1 MKLCVG
7 CHRSASRGLSPGR
20 PAKSELRLQFTPRN
34 RRTQFR
40 REAQGAGGEAC
51 GSVVEFLHA
60 MRIFVLGTGATGS
73 LLAQL
78 LERQGHTVWC
88 GDRDPERAR
97 RFLGKKSLIPVA
109 QVNARNLR
117 GIIRAARNAQLIV
130 NASASVFNQIVMRAA
145 LHLRA
150 HYLDLSSHLTQN
162 PFKSEQFAFAK
173 RFTEKNRLALINTGA
188 APGLT
193 NLLVKRA
200 AETLDEITSVRIRL
214 YESTESDDP
223 ISQWSPEVSFDE
235 AISNP
240 RVYRHGRFRMEKR
253 FAELEK
259 FRFPEPI
266 GAANVVLAAQD
277 EVATLPYFI
286 PMRNMDVKIG
296 GNEFDRLRRWY
307 KQGKLSKSRGIPR
320 QRFPQTSS
328 PRAIAK
334 LIRQGVLQNAR
345 FAAAVLVEGVKIG
358 KKEDQQL
365 LIRSDCT
372 FPTLYQIRQQGR
384 FTTPVAYATAH
395 VSALFIKNW
404 PRDLAGV
411 LAPEQLAV
419 GTRRA
424 IIAGIRK
431 HSVRVTHRT
440 TVLKTPDSDAE

>member
-1 MKLCVG
+1 
-7 CHRSASRGLSPGR
+7 
-20 PAKSELRLQFTPRN
+20 
-34 RRTQFR
+34 
-40 REAQGAGGEAC
+40 
-51 GSVVEFLHA
+51 

-88 GDRDPERAR
+88 GDRDPDRGR
-97 RFLGKKSLIPVA
+97 RFLGAKCLIPIA
-109 QVNARNLR
+109 KVNARNLR
-117 GIIRAARNAQLIV
+117 GIIRAARNAQMIV
-130 NASASVFNQIVMRAA
+130 NASASVFNLIVMRAA
-145 LHLRA
+145 LHVRA
-150 HYLDLSSHLTQN
+150 HYVDLSSHLTKN
-162 PFKSEQFAFAK
+162 PFKSEQFSLAK
-173 RFTEKNRLALINTGA
+173 RFAEKNRLALINTGA

-200 AETLDEITSVRIRL
+200 AESLDEVSTVQIRL
-214 YESTESDDP
+214 YESTESEDP

-240 RVYRHGRFRMEKR
+240 RIYRDGKFSMSKR

-259 FRFPEPI
+259 FRFMDPI
-266 GAANVVLAAQD
+266 GVANVVLAAQD
-277 EVATLPYFI
+277 EVATLPHFI
-286 PMRNMDVKIG
+286 PMNSMDVKIG

-307 KQGKLSKSRGIPR
+307 KQGKLSKSRGIVR

-328 PRAIAK
+328 PRAIAR

-345 FAAAVLVEGVKIG
+345 FAAAVLVEGVKRG
-358 KKEDQQL
+358 QKEDQRL
-365 LIRSDCT
+365 LIRSDCA

-395 VSALFIKNW
+395 VAALFIKNF
-404 PRDLAGV
+404 PSGLAGV
-411 LAPEQLAV
+411 LAPEQLPV
-419 GTRRA
+419 EVRRE

-440 TVLKTPDSDAE
+440 TPVKQSETFSE